1 MRDKEA
7 RMPEALIT
15 GGSEG
20 IGFALA
26 ECFARDG
33 IDLILVARNEEKLN
47 RARNYLEERYSVK
60 TAVFSRDLS
69 LAGAAGKL
77 FAEVADRDIRYVI
90 NNAGFGTAGS
100 VCDIPAERDERMITV
115 NDISLTVLT
124 KLFAAK
130 MSRENGGVIMNI
142 ASTGAF
148 LPGPYIASY
157 YASKAYVLSYT
168 KAAAEELRG
177 SGVHV
182 CCLCP
187 GPVQTEFY
195 AASGQSVPSF
205 VMSAEACADYAYRKM
220 KTGKTVIIPGL
231 INRIMRFVPEPIAVR
246 YVMAAKRRQVKT
258 KEKRQL

>member
-1 MRDKEA
+1 
-7 RMPEALIT
+7 MPEALIT

-77 FAEVADRDIRYVI
+77 FA
-90 NNAGFGTAGS
+90 
-100 VCDIPAERDERMITV
+100 
-115 NDISLTVLT
+115 
-124 KLFAAK
+124 AK
-130 MSRENGGVIMNI
+130 MSRENGGVIMNV

-205 VMSAEACADYAYRKM
+205 VMSAEACADYAYRQM

-231 INRIMRFVPEPIAVR
+231 VNRIMRFVPEPIAVR